1 MMSITSVKNHN
12 EDNEEHNL
20 GKKIK
25 RGIKAS
31 VKNNKPEEVTSLKTV
46 KKTRIRL

>member
-1 MMSITSVKNHN
+1 VDPCLRAEGMKTMRSITSV
-12 EDNEEHNL
+12 
-20 GKKIK
+20 KIK

-31 VKNNKPEEVTSLKTV
+31 VKNNKPEEVTSLKTG